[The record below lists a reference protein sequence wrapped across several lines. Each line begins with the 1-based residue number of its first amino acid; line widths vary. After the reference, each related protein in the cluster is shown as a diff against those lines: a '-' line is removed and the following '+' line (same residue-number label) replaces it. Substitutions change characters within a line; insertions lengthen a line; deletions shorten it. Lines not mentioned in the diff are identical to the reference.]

1 MAKNL
6 SPGDIPG
13 NMTLGGVAVA
23 PNAVADTFAGHFQ
36 SKILSN
42 LNKTRVD
49 INGVYNSNQRN
60 CINVVSHIK
69 TSQFMCYFII
79 LPL

>member
-13 NMTLGGVAVA
+13 NMTLGGVA
-23 PNAVADTFAGHFQ
+23 PNAVANTFAGHFH

-42 LNKTRVD
+42 LNKIRVD
-49 INGVYNSNQRN
+49 INGVYY
-60 CINVVSHIK
+60 
-69 TSQFMCYFII
+69 T
-79 LPL
+79 